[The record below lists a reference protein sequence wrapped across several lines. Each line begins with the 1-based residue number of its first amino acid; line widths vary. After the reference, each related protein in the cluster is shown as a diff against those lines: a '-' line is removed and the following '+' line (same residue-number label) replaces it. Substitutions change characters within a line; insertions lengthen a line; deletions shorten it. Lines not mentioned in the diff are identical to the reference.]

1 MKKSDSMVARVDDYL
16 QYRRGLGYALRIE
29 GGMLRSFA
37 RYADESG
44 YRGPLTNELSIR
56 WARLPTKGARLY
68 WARRIEVLIGFAN
81 YCKVFDARTEIPPR
95 YTFGSAHRRRAPY
108 LYSPSQLRSLA
119 DEGTD
124 FETVGGFKQYT
135 HATLFGLL
143 ACTGMRISEALRL
156 CIADVDLNLGV
167 ITVGES
173 KRRRSRLVPIHRTA
187 RLRLSVYHSRR
198 AERFPNAAYFFVS
211 QSGNRLPYTTV
222 RSTFRQQTELLGWT
236 KSGQLPRLHD
246 LRHTFAC
253 RVLEK
258 WEHRPAGSEDRI
270 DWLSRYLGHE
280 SVSDTYWYLTAT
292 PALLTV
298 AVRKFKYPK
307 PS

>member
-1 MKKSDSMVARVDDYL
+1 
-16 QYRRGLGYALRIE
+16 
-29 GGMLRSFA
+29 
-37 RYADESG
+37 
-44 YRGPLTNELSIR
+44 
-56 WARLPTKGARLY
+56 
-68 WARRIEVLIGFAN
+68 
-81 YCKVFDARTEIPPR
+81 
-95 YTFGSAHRRRAPY
+95 
-108 LYSPSQLRSLA
+108 
-119 DEGTD
+119 
-124 FETVGGFKQYT
+124 
-135 HATLFGLL
+135 
-143 ACTGMRISEALRL
+143 MRISEALRL

-292 PALLTV
+292 PALLTA